1 MDCTV
6 VSSRIAAFIDG
17 ELAPADSERIATH
30 IEFCEVCTQLII
42 RLEAQRFVPLDSDE
56 KASICGR
63 DGFWS
68 DMDSVLVTHM
78 DQMVLAKT
86 ACLGP
91 WHKRRVGMPVPMIV
105 AYAAAMLLA
114 VAWGYQQRG
123 RAQTA
128 ELASEHLGQQ
138 LEQERRL
145 AAQPSSTTPTGQG
158 KGTYKVVTYT
168 PERGTF

>member
-6 VSSRIAAFIDG
+6 VSSRVAAFLDG
-17 ELAPADSERIATH
+17 ELAPADSERFTLH
-30 IEFCEVCTQLII
+30 IEACEPCTQIVI
-42 RLEAQRFVPLDSDE
+42 RLEAQRFLPLNSNE
-56 KASICGR
+56 KASICSR
-63 DGFWS
+63 VDFWV
-68 DMDSVLVTHM
+68 DMDSVLSTHM

-91 WHKRRVGMPVPMIV
+91 WHKRRVGMPIPLVV

-114 VAWGYQQRG
+114 VAWGMQQRD

-128 ELASEHLGQQ
+128 ELSSEHLGQQ

-145 AAQPSSTTPTGQG
+145 AAQPSTAPT
-158 KGTYKVVTYT
+158 KGTSGRAYKVVTYT